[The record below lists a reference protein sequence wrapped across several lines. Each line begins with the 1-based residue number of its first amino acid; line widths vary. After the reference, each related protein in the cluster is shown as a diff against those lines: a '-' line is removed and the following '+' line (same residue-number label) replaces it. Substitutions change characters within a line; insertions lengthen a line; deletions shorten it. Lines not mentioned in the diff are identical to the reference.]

1 MIVQFFG
8 LDSEYRNKIAKNFAK
23 LHDAFFCTDREL
35 PFASQESTYARW
47 LRTIG
52 SLLFKNN
59 IKMFVASGFFPTKDS
74 RIQFKDANED
84 NNIFTIWV
92 DTMDIEDFIEP
103 VVHHDAPTDFKWEQ
117 PTKDEYDLKI
127 DDINKDVSNAIS
139 KILFAW
145 DFKNEKYK

>member
-23 LHDAFFCTDREL
+23 SHDAFFCTDREL

-84 NNIFTIWV
+84 N
-92 DTMDIEDFIEP
+92 
-103 VVHHDAPTDFKWEQ
+103 
-117 PTKDEYDLKI
+117 
-127 DDINKDVSNAIS
+127 
-139 KILFAW
+139 
-145 DFKNEKYK
+145 